1 MSRTTLAT
9 LLGGLVLGLLLA
21 GPAAAAPVKLTGTVG
36 PGHTI
41 QLRQNGK
48 QVTRLKAGVAYRIVV
63 SDRADDHDFRIVGP
77 GLRRAITGVEFMGT
91 KSVVVKFRPGAYRF
105 FCAPH
110 ADEMR
115 GSFRVV
121 R

>member
-1 MSRTTLAT
+1 VSRTALAT

-48 QVTRLKAGVAYRIVV
+48 QVRRLEAGVAYRMVV

-77 GLRRAITGVEFMGT
+77 GLSRAITAVEFMGT
-91 KSVVVKFRPGAYRF
+91 RAVVVKFRPGAFRF
-105 FCAPH
+105 FCVPH